1 MLYLLLRLIAI
12 CACGSPESPPAPSE
26 AADLVVLNARITTLA
41 DPAEAQA
48 LAAKDGRFIAVG
60 DNAAIEQLIG
70 PETDVIDARNHRIIS
85 GLNDSHIH
93 ATRAGRFY
101 NTELRWDG
109 VDSLARGLDMIRLQ
123 ALRTPSGQWVR
134 VIGGW
139 SPFQFKERRL
149 PTPAELTE
157 AAPDTPVFVLFL
169 YSKGYLNR
177 AGVQAL
183 GISAATE
190 PPPGS
195 RIELTPDGGAILHAD
210 PSPVILYRT
219 VAALPSLSPED
230 QINSSIHFYRELN
243 RFGITSVVD
252 PGGGGHLFP
261 TEYASSDHLAKTGEL
276 TVRVGMYLF
285 AGDTGHELR
294 QYQYWTQAERIG
306 IARATAALHAYA
318 TQGAGEN
325 LTASAAD
332 YENFLAPRP
341 ELGPSMEQDLVPIV
355 ALLAE
360 HHWPIR
366 IHATY
371 DESISRI
378 VGVFERTN
386 THTPLPRIAIDHA
399 ETITAGSLDRLKA
412 LGGGIALQNRMAYA
426 GEYFIERYGQAAAAS
441 APPLR
446 MLIESGVPLGAG
458 TDATRV
464 SGHNPWLCLH
474 WLVSGRTLGGTIL
487 YPPENRL
494 TRDEAL
500 RLYTVGSAWFTDEE
514 QIKGRISPGQLADFT
529 VLSADYFSIAEHE
542 IPHIES
548 LLTVLGGRPVY
559 AAPPFTLQVATPE
572 LPPISPAWSPL
583 RTFGG
588 FRQGDA
594 GR

>member
-1 MLYLLLRLIAI
+1 MNLSYLRLVTIL
-12 CACGSPESPPAPSE
+12 ACGFQASAAALAD
-26 AADLVVLNARITTLA
+26 AADLVVLNARVTTLA
-41 DPAEAQA
+41 EPAEAQA
-48 LAAKDGRFIAVG
+48 LAVKDGRFIAVG
-60 DNAAIEQLIG
+60 ANAAIERLIG
-70 PETDVIDARNHRIIS
+70 PDTEVVDARNRRLIP

-109 VDSLARGLDMIRLQ
+109 VDSLASGLEMIRLQ

-139 SPFQFKERRL
+139 SPYQFRERRL
-149 PTPAELTE
+149 PTPAEFTE
-157 AAPDTPVFVLFL
+157 IAPKTPVFVLFL

-177 AGVQAL
+177 AGVEAL
-183 GISAATE
+183 GITAATE

-195 RIELTPDGGAILHAD
+195 RIEITPDGGAILHAE

-219 VAALPSLSPED
+219 VATLPSLSPED
-230 QINSSIHFYRELN
+230 QINSSMHFYRELN
-243 RFGITSVVD
+243 RFGVTSVVD

-261 TEYASSDHLAKTGEL
+261 DDYAPSDHLAQTDAL

-285 AGDTGHELR
+285 AGDTGRELQ
-294 QYQYWTQAERIG
+294 QYRNWTQAERI
-306 IARATAALHAYA
+306 RLATAAKALDEYA
-318 TQGAGEN
+318 TRGAGEN

-341 ELGPSMEQDLVPIV
+341 ELAPSMEADLAPIV
-355 ALLAE
+355 TLLAE
-360 HHWPIR
+360 HKWPIR

-371 DESISRI
+371 DESIRRMLD
-378 VGVFERTN
+378 VFEQTN
-386 THTPLPRIAIDHA
+386 ARTPLARIAIDHA
-399 ETITAGSLDRLKA
+399 ETITADSLARLKA
-412 LGGGIALQNRMAYA
+412 LGGGIALQNRMAFA
-426 GEYFIERYGQAAAAS
+426 GEYFIERYGQAAAAV

-446 MLIESGVPLGAG
+446 MLIASGIPLGAG

-474 WLVSGRTLGGTIL
+474 WLVTGRTLGGTVL

-494 TRDEAL
+494 TREEAL
-500 RLYTVGSAWFTDEE
+500 RLYTEGSAWFTGEE
-514 QIKGRISPGQLADFT
+514 QIKGRIAPGQLADFA
-529 VLSADYFSIAEHE
+529 VLSADYFSVPEEE

-548 LLTVLGGRPVY
+548 VLTVLGGRHVY
-559 AAPPFTLQVATPE
+559 AASPFAQHVTTPA
-572 LPPISPAWSPL
+572 LPPISPPWSPL

-588 FRQGDA
+588 YQRRA
-594 GR
+594 GGI